1 MMYLSKEDIENIGDS
16 VLEDYATQND
26 IRNQIPIDIERFAR
40 GYLGLNIEYQKLSD
54 NGKILGLTS
63 YMGVVLELS
72 FSDGSSF
79 LSVPEDTILLD
90 TQFTILRNQRRKRF
104 TIAHECAHQILARI
118 EESINQDQ
126 YYNNSTHISCRRLYT
141 SEDWIEWQA
150 NSLGAVLLIPRL
162 ALFAELNRDIEPF
175 RPTIYGD
182 ILNTLDYKKVKYLSD
197 KFGVSISAMKIRLKE
212 LGCMIVKLEEE
223 FIDPLDIT
231 YE

>member
-16 VLEDYATQND
+16 VIEDYTNQND
-26 IRNQIPIDIERFAR
+26 IKNQLPVDIERFAR
-40 GYLGLNIEYQKLSD
+40 SYLGLNIEYQKLSD

-118 EESINQDQ
+118 EENIN
-126 YYNNSTHISCRRLYT
+126 NEISCRRLYT
-141 SEDWIEWQA
+141 SEDWVEWQA

-162 ALFAELNRDIEPF
+162 ALFAELNRDIAPF
-175 RPTIYGD
+175 KPTIYGD
-182 ILNTLDYKKVKYLSD
+182 RLNTMDYKRVKRLSD
-197 KFGVSISAMKIRLKE
+197 KFGVSVSAMKIRLKE
-212 LGCMIVKLEEE
+212 LGCMIVKPEDE